1 MKYNVKLLIEIGGL
15 NTELEYMVDIANNM
29 STNELLSIDGVRL
42 MKDIHVLK
50 GKIEGLVITLKLF
63 ENEKNTK

>member
-15 NTELEYMVDIANNM
+15 NTELEDMVDIANNM

-50 GKIEGLVITLKLF
+50 GKIEGLVIALKLF